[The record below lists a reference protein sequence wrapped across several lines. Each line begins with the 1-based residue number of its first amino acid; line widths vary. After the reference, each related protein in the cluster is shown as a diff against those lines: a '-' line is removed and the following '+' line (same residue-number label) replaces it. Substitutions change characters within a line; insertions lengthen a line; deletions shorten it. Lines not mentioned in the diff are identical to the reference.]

1 MIVLSA
7 TSGGVS
13 IICFASIIGASR
25 GIATASFALIFS
37 LTIEIIKKVLKIAR
51 NKKKKHNTIIALTKS
66 KLNSIAT
73 LMSQAL
79 IDTEISN
86 EEFKTIVKGKKKHE
100 RIKKDIRM
108 IKSSE
113 ELTENNRNIR
123 ENRRNAYN

>member
-13 IICFASIIGASR
+13 IISFASIIGASR

-79 IDTEISN
+79 IDTEISH

-123 ENRRNAYN
+123 ENRRNA